1 MSGSDIPAGEL
12 DSYDWFHDVS
22 IGPEDFDE
30 LDHIGNA
37 AVARML
43 DEARTAWFRTLEGRE
58 PGRAVVVRH
67 VSISY
72 EREGRRGV
80 EPRCG
85 VRAVSRTRRS
95 LLITQMLFDP
105 TDKSVLARG
114 EAVHVCFEAASR
126 TVVAVWPAL
135 LVGVERRQGAPL
147 PLVERPS
154 AAGGG

>member
-1 MSGSDIPAGEL
+1 VDDPEA
-12 DSYDWFHDVS
+12 YQWFHDVR

-43 DEARTAWFRTLEGRE
+43 DEARTVWFRTLEGRE
-58 PGRAVVVRH
+58 EGRAVVVRH

-80 EPRCG
+80 RPRCG

-95 LLITQMLFDP
+95 LLIRQTLFHPSDQ
-105 TDKSVLARG
+105 SVLARAD
-114 EAVHVCFEAASR
+114 AVHVCFEAASR
-126 TVVAVWPAL
+126 AVVPVWSPL
-135 LVGVERRQGAPL
+135 LAGIERRQGTPL
-147 PLVERPS
+147 PLADRS
-154 AAGGG
+154 AAAGNA